1 MTVRFGPEFK
11 HSMLSTTIDLTPRRL
26 SSLATASPESP
37 EPMTTVV
44 VISAAAGM
52 NDSAATGV
60 VGSGTIDENLLR
72 EGEFRTA
79 RRLFRAVRTLGCER
93 VNQAH

>member
-1 MTVRFGPEFK
+1 M
-11 HSMLSTTIDLTPRRL
+11 
-26 SSLATASPESP
+26 
-37 EPMTTVV
+37 V

-52 NDSAATGV
+52 KESAAARV
-60 VGSGTIDENLLR
+60 AGSGIIGENLLL